1 MATITLK
8 GLPDDLYERIRK
20 RAAEHR
26 RSINSEIIFCLERI
40 FQPRRMEPASFL
52 SQVDRLRRKT
62 RISPLTDEILRAAKE
77 EGRP

>member
-1 MATITLK
+1 VATITLK

-26 RSINSEIIFCLERI
+26 RSINSEIIFCLERM
-40 FQPRRMEPASFL
+40 FQSRRVDPHSFL